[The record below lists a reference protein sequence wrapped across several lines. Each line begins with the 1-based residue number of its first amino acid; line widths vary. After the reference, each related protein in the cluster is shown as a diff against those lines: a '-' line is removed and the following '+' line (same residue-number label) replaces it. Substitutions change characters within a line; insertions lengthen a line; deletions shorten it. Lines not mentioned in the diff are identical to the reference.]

1 MKELLRGI
9 IPPIGIFD
17 SGVGGLTVA
26 AEVMNTLP
34 AEDII
39 YFGDIART
47 PYGSKSQET
56 VRRFSI
62 EIAEFLIKQGVKMIV
77 VACNTASS
85 LALGTLKERFSLPI
99 IGVIEPGVLKA
110 IKSTKSKRIGVIG
123 TQATISSNAYPE
135 AIKTADP
142 TILVISQSCP
152 LFVPLVE
159 EGWLEHEVTKLVAEE
174 YLTPLKENQIDT
186 LILGCTHYPF
196 LKGIIQAVMGDEVV
210 LVDSAVEV
218 AEETK
223 KVLSQN
229 NGLRQQ
235 NPNPAYKFYVSDASA
250 KFVEVGKRLLGN
262 ELRVVTQV
270 DVGSVIGNR

>member
-1 MKELLRGI
+1 MKEL
-9 IPPIGIFD
+9 PIGIFD

-26 AEVMNTLP
+26 AEVMKTLP

-47 PYGSKSQET
+47 PYGTKSLET

-62 EIAEFLIKQGVKMIV
+62 EIADFLIKQRVKMIV

-85 LALGTLKERFSLPI
+85 LALATLKERFHLPI
-99 IGVIEPGVLKA
+99 IGVLEPGVLKA

-123 TQATISSNAYPE
+123 TQATISSNAYPQ
-135 AIKTADP
+135 AIKTIAPDIQVLNQP
-142 TILVISQSCP
+142 CP

-159 EGWLEHEVTKLVAEE
+159 EGWLEHEVTKLVAKE

-196 LKGIIQAVMGDEVV
+196 LKGVIQVVMGNEVV
-210 LVDSAVEV
+210 LVDSAIEV
-218 AEETK
+218 AEEIK

-229 NGLRQQ
+229 NGLRPQ
-235 NPNPAYKFYVSDASA
+235 NSNPVYKFYVSDTSS
-250 KFVEVGKRLLGN
+250 KFAEVGKRLLGN
-262 ELRVVTQV
+262 EIQVVMQV
-270 DVGSVIGNR
+270 NV

>member
-1 MKELLRGI
+1 MKEL
-9 IPPIGIFD
+9 PIGIFD

-26 AEVMNTLP
+26 AEVMKTLP

-47 PYGSKSQET
+47 PYGSKSQDT
-56 VRRFSI
+56 VKRFSI
-62 EIAEFLIKQGVKMIV
+62 EIADFLIKQQVKMIV

-85 LALGTLKERFSLPI
+85 LALGALKERFSLPI
-99 IGVIEPGVLKA
+99 IGVIEAGVLKA
-110 IKSTKSKRIGVIG
+110 IKSTKSKQIGVIG
-123 TQATISSNAYPE
+123 TQATISSNAYAE
-135 AIKTADP
+135 AIKTVDS
-142 TILVISQSCP
+142 TISVLSQSCP

-159 EGWLEHEVTKLVAEE
+159 EGWLDNEVTKLIAKE

-196 LKGIIQAVMGDEVV
+196 LKGIIQAIMGDEIV

-229 NGLRQQ
+229 NLLRQQ
-235 NPNPAYKFYVSDASA
+235 NPNPAYKFYVSDASS
-250 KFVEVGKRLLGN
+250 KFVELGKRLLGN
-262 ELRVVTQV
+262 EIRVVTQV
-270 DVGSVIGNR
+270 DVGSQNSS

>member
-1 MKELLRGI
+1 MRSKMKEL
-9 IPPIGIFD
+9 PIGIFD
-17 SGVGGLTVA
+17 SGVGGLTVV
-26 AEVMNTLP
+26 AEVINTLP

-47 PYGSKSQET
+47 PYGTKSPET

-62 EIAEFLIKQGVKMIV
+62 EIAEFLIKHQVKMIV

-85 LALGTLKERFSLPI
+85 LALATLKERFHLPI
-99 IGVIEPGVLKA
+99 IGVLEPGVLKA
-110 IKSTKSKRIGVIG
+110 IKSTRSKWIGVIG

-135 AIKTADP
+135 AIKTMAPDIQ
-142 TILVISQSCP
+142 ILSQPCP

-159 EGWLEHEVTKLVAEE
+159 EGWLEHEVTKLVAQE
-174 YLTPLKENQIDT
+174 YLIPLKENQIDT

-210 LVDSAVEV
+210 LVDSAIEV

-229 NGLRQQ
+229 NLLRQQ
-235 NPNPAYKFYVSDASA
+235 NPNPTYKFYVSDASS
-250 KFVEVGKRLLGN
+250 KFVEIGKRLLGN
-262 ELRVVTQV
+262 EIQVVIQV
-270 DVGSVIGNR
+270 DVGGQK